1 MAMTFAISF
10 APNHPREFAEW
21 SQASE
26 DAGFERVGVVDS
38 QAIYREL
45 YISCAAGIQATK
57 TVQLGPRVTNA
68 LTRHPTVTASA
79 MLTLNDLA
87 PGRVF
92 VGLGTGDSAVF
103 NIGYKPV
110 KLAVLGEFTVCLRA
124 LMRGERVLYQ
134 GNELRITWGKAD
146 IPIYIA
152 GHGPKTLELAGQYA
166 DGVVVGTGVGA
177 DVVRDAYRRIAA
189 GAARSGRKL
198 EDLDVWW
205 GLSAHVGKSREEALS
220 VIRMMLAAKANHLAR
235 FPEQDKQVP
244 PQYREILNQIHKGY
258 NYLEHQ
264 KPGEKTRNATLVRES
279 GLESYLADRYAIV
292 GTAEDCLATI
302 SRMNDEGVKK
312 IWLNVHFDDKIGFIR
327 RWGREVMARV
337 TQPVQ
342 S

>member
-1 MAMTFAISF
+1 MAISFGISF
-10 APNHPREFAEW
+10 APNHPRELSEW
-21 SQASE
+21 CRASE
-26 DAGFERVGVVDS
+26 DGGFERVGVVDS

-45 YISCAAGIQATK
+45 YLSCAAGVQATK
-57 TVQLGPRVTNA
+57 SIQLGPRVTNA

-79 MLTLNDLA
+79 MLTLNELA

-103 NIGYKPV
+103 NIGLKPV
-110 KLAVLGEFTVCLRA
+110 KLAVLGEFTACLRA
-124 LMRGERVLYQ
+124 LMRGESVPYQ
-134 GNELRITWGKAD
+134 GHELKLTWGKAN

-166 DGVVVGTGVGA
+166 DGVIVGTGVG
-177 DVVRDAYRRIAA
+177 DEVVRAAFASIAR
-189 GAARSGRKL
+189 GAARSGRKF

-205 GLSAHVGKSREEALS
+205 ALSAHIGESREEAVS

-244 PQYREILNQIHKGY
+244 PEYRDILDSIHKGY

-264 KPGEKTRNATLVRES
+264 KPGEGTRNATMVRQS

-292 GTAEDCLATI
+292 GTPEDCLATLQ
-302 SRMNDEGVKK
+302 RMESYGVKK
-312 IWLNVHFDDKIGFIR
+312 IWLNVHFDDKIGFIK
-327 RWGREVMARV
+327 RWSNEVMARAK
-337 TQPVQ
+337 
-342 S
+342 

>member
-1 MAMTFAISF
+1 MAISFGISF
-10 APNHPREFAEW
+10 APNHPKEFGAW
-21 SQASE
+21 SRASE

-45 YISCAAGIQATK
+45 YLSCAAGMQATK
-57 TVQLGPRVTNA
+57 SIQLGPRVTNA

-79 MLTLNDLA
+79 MLTLNEIA
-87 PGRVF
+87 PDRVF

-103 NIGYKPV
+103 NIGLKPV
-110 KLAVLGEFTVCLRA
+110 KLAVLGEFTTCLRA
-124 LMRGERVLYQ
+124 LMRGESVEYQ
-134 GNELRITWGKAD
+134 GHELKLTWGKAN

-166 DGVVVGTGVGA
+166 DGVIVGTGVG
-177 DVVRDAYRRIAA
+177 DEVVGAAYASIGR
-189 GAARSGRKL
+189 GAARAGRKL

-205 GLSAHVGKSREEALS
+205 ALSAHVGDSREAALS

-244 PQYREILNQIHKGY
+244 AEYRAILDSIHKGY

-264 KPGEKTRNATLVRES
+264 KPGEDTRNATLVWQS

-292 GTAEDCLATI
+292 GTPEDCLATLQ
-302 SRMNDEGVKK
+302 RMESYGVKK
-312 IWLNVHFDDKIGFIR
+312 IWLNVHFDDKLGFIN
-327 RWGREVMARV
+327 RWSKEVMARAR
-337 TQPVQ
+337 
-342 S
+342 